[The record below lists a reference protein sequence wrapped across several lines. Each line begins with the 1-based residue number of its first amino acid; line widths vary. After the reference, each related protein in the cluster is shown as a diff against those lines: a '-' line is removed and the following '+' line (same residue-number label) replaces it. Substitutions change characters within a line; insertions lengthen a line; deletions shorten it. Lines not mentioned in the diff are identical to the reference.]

1 MAKGHRSQI
10 KRERNELERQSR
22 KPTAHARYV
31 RISPVKAKYLL
42 DLIRGKDVEQALG
55 ILIYTTNKAS
65 KVVEKTVR
73 SAMANAEN
81 NKGMDVAKLYI
92 ETAIANQGPKMKKIK
107 PRGKGS
113 ADRIE
118 KKTSH
123 ITIALNS
130 R

>member
-10 KRERNELERQSR
+10 KKERNELERQTR
-22 KPTAHARYV
+22 KPTAHARYA
-31 RISPVKAKYLL
+31 RISHIKAKYLL
-42 DLIRGKDVEQALG
+42 DLIRGKDCKDALG
-55 ILIYTTNKAS
+55 ILVYTTNKSAE
-65 KVVEKTVR
+65 VVEKVIK

-81 NKGMDVAKLYI
+81 NMGMDPSKLYV
-92 ETAIANQGPKMKKIK
+92 ETAIANQGPKMKRIK
-107 PRGKGS
+107 ARAQGR
-113 ADRIE
+113 AFRIE